1 MDFDLL
7 DDAEEILQPLCL
19 CLNQDF
25 SRVGVGHHKGYVI
38 YHVHRR
44 ATPAAAEREEGALCS
59 GPPFYTT
66 IEAVFPP
73 RRESQCST
81 PTSWDVPEH
90 APSLPYPSPFPEGG
104 SETKEGP
111 CEHQDEVDSDPLLDV
126 LARSSSSRWRASK
139 RSESRE
145 KDVEPGHLEAEK
157 AWQPHVREEQQ
168 VSPGGTAASAGVM
181 LEGSRATSTSA
192 VPDVDLARWMD
203 QVRSVPL
210 PMESGVGVMA
220 LLYKT
225 RFVAVV
231 GGGPYPVGPR
241 NVVKIF
247 LMGDKW
253 ADRNVCVPDPVED
266 LRLDHRLIIILTTKE
281 LRLHSF
287 ETGRCVFAVPLWV
300 DQSPKSGPA
309 TSTSSPFAATV
320 PLPAAKL
327 QQLKLGSSASA
338 ASSAP
343 TTSTTR
349 FVALLDIDY
358 SKKCVVFR
366 SSMVGFSLVRYDAES
381 SLSNRVNAELLATM
395 PVAHEHAL
403 TSLAMDLSGEL
414 RSGGSSNAASG
425 AVRWHIATCSER
437 ATLIRVWRY
446 CEREAAA
453 RTLAHPAASTP
464 SHPAE
469 AGPKSVIDDHQGGG
483 SNLPGYFVK
492 IREVRNAS
500 LPTPIFQMRFLGET
514 FLFCI
519 AWNTIKVFFVGEQ
532 EKPRAYDVS
541 TKDPSKTGRAQNCHS
556 TLHHLGLV
564 SAYFNS
570 EWAACQSP
578 LPLKDDVFLPRWVNT
593 ISGELR
599 QHLLRGMSPTYRV
612 TDGDAAGNEAH
623 RDHPALEGSISCSS
637 PNRTQRFQ
645 VMSQS
650 ASVHAASSLS
660 KSQEYGES
668 FRRYVL
674 QLAPIVESAGRAAR
688 FYWGYTGDSNEG
700 ATSREKE
707 VTSMNSQERDYTT
720 MTEIAQSLVVWWE
733 QPAYWQVE
741 YMTKAFLRVHTT
753 TTPEAFPSH
762 SPCHH
767 STNLYCVTCDGSAV
781 SFEFDPVTGTI
792 ECSKAIAVAS
802 NGQCI

>member
-7 DDAEEILQPLCL
+7 DDAEEILHPLCL

-38 YHVHRR
+38 YHIHRC

-66 IEAVFPP
+66 IEAMFPP

-81 PTSWDVPEH
+81 PTSWDVPER
-90 APSLPYPSPFPEGG
+90 APPSPSPSPAGG
-104 SETKEGP
+104 GETKEGP
-111 CEHQDEVDSDPLLDV
+111 CEHQGEVDNDPLLDV
-126 LARSSSSRWRASK
+126 LARSLSSRCHASK
-139 RSESRE
+139 WSESRG
-145 KDVEPGHLEAEK
+145 KDVESGHLEAEK
-157 AWQPHVREEQQ
+157 AWQPHKREEQQ
-168 VSPGGTAASAGVM
+168 DSPGGTASSAGVM
-181 LEGSRATSTSA
+181 FEGSRATLTSA
-192 VPDVDLARWMD
+192 VPDADFARWMD
-203 QVRSVPL
+203 QVRGVPL
-210 PMESGVGVMA
+210 PTESGVGVMA

-247 LMGDKW
+247 IMGDIW

-266 LRLDHRLIIILTTKE
+266 LRLDHRLIIILTTRE

-287 ETGRCVFAVPLWV
+287 ETGRCVFTVPLWV

-309 TSTSSPFAATV
+309 TSTSSPFVASA

-327 QQLKLGSSASA
+327 QQLKLGGSAAA

-358 SKKCVVFR
+358 SKKCVAFR

-381 SLSNRVNAELLATM
+381 SLSNRVNAEFLATV

-403 TSLAMDLSGEL
+403 TSLAMDLNGEL
-414 RSGGSSNAASG
+414 KSGGSSNAASG

-453 RTLAHPAASTP
+453 RTLAHLAASTQ

-469 AGPKSVIDDHQGGG
+469 AGPKSVIDDQGGG

-500 LPTPIFQMRFLGET
+500 LPTPIFQMRFLGEN

-541 TKDPSKTGRAQNCHS
+541 TKDPSKACRAQNCHS
-556 TLHHLGLV
+556 TLHHLGVV

-570 EWAACQSP
+570 EWAACESP
-578 LPLKDDVFLPRWVNT
+578 LPLTDGVFLPRWVST
-593 ISGELR
+593 ASGELR
-599 QHLLRGMSPTYRV
+599 HHLLRGIGSNCRM
-612 TDGDAAGNEAH
+612 TDGDAAENDAH
-623 RDHPALEGSISCSS
+623 RGHATLEGSTSCSS
-637 PNRTQRFQ
+637 LNHTQHSQ
-645 VMSQS
+645 GMSQN

-688 FYWGYTGDSNEG
+688 FYWGHRGDNNEG
-700 ATSREKE
+700 ATNREKE
-707 VTSMNSQERDYTT
+707 VTTTNSQERDYTM

-741 YMTKAFLRVHTT
+741 YMTKAFLRVHTAT
-753 TTPEAFPSH
+753 TSEVFPSH
-762 SPCHH
+762 SHYHH

-792 ECSKAIAVAS
+792 ECSKATAV
-802 NGQCI
+802 GPRG